1 MTAERAPLPGPVILM
16 TGYAGTDLTSLL
28 ADDGRR
34 ALKERFPVQMLRRM
48 DHIVG
53 ICQGPQAADIA
64 AAAAQNAGALI
75 CMEIPDGGVLAGLW
89 RISEKAGCG
98 LNVQQSRIP
107 ILQETIEI
115 AEFFDVDPYQIRSG
129 GAFLI
134 AAGQESGTGIKET
147 LRRQGIPAARI
158 GNLTEDNDKVLIRP
172 DGGVRYLDK
181 PRGRHLRVIA

>member
-1 MTAERAPLPGPVILM
+1 MPGPVILM

-115 AEFFDVDPYQIRSG
+115 AEFFVVDPYQIRSG